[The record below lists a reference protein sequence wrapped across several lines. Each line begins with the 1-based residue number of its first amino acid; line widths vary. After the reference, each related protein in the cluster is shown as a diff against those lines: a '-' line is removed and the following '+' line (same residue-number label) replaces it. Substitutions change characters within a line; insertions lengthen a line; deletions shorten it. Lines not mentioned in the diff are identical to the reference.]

1 MNARTTLTRSTLAA
15 IAIALGGLS
24 VAAHAAGAGATLPTV
39 SIEGDAVAARVTQA
53 VRDAVGDTS
62 PDITVTHQQGEVSLG
77 GWARNSVEVDKAVAV
92 ASNVS
97 GVKQV
102 YANGVRLWSTNNY
115 GQ

>member
-1 MNARTTLTRSTLAA
+1 MNPFDNE
-15 IAIALGGLS
+15 IS
-24 VAAHAAGAGATLPTV
+24 VFHCFVFAYL
-39 SIEGDAVAARVTQA
+39 VAARVTSA
-53 VRDAVGDTS
+53 IRDAVGDTS